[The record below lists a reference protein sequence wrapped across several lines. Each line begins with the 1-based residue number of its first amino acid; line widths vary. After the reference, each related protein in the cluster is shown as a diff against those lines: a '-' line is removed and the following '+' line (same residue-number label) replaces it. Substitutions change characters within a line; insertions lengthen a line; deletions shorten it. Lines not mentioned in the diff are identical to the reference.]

1 MADRNVSMQFG
12 KNGGPV
18 QSRPGWKFMRGA
30 EIVDDTAEVLSFAPG
45 GMYILAVKV
54 WNASTGA
61 YRGHALYFIAAPEED
76 VFGTVAVARATA
88 ATGGTVSVT
97 ITANSDSTLT
107 IVQSSTTYNW
117 RYALYRIDGQGGG
130 TQQSSLEPYT
140 GTYQVTPSTASQ
152 SLSTAN
158 KRMTADVEVEEIP
171 TDFGQ
176 ITQSGTDLAIS

>member
-1 MADRNVSMQFG
+1 MSRNVSMQFG
-12 KNGGPV
+12 KNGGAV
-18 QSRPGWKFMRGA
+18 QNRPGLKFIRGG
-30 EIVDDTAEVLSFAPG
+30 EVTDETAEVINFAPG
-45 GMYILAVKV
+45 GMYVLAIKV

-61 YRGHALYFIAAPEED
+61 YRGHALYFVASPEDE

-97 ITANSDSTLT
+97 ITNNSDSTLT

-130 TQQSSLEPYT
+130 TQESTIEPYT
-140 GTYQVTPSTASQ
+140 GTYSVTPDTTAQ

-171 TDFGQ
+171 VEFGEVS
-176 ITQSGTDLAIS
+176 QSGDTLTVR

>member
-1 MADRNVSMQFG
+1 MASRNVSMQFG
-12 KNGGPV
+12 KSGGVV
-18 QSRPGWKFMRGA
+18 QNRPGLKFIRGG
-30 EIVDDTAEVLSFAPG
+30 EITDDTAEVLSFAAG
-45 GMYILAVKV
+45 GMYVLAIKV

-61 YRGHALYFIAAPEED
+61 YRGHGMYFVAAPEED
-76 VFGTVAVARATA
+76 VFGTVAVARATV

-107 IVQSSTTYNW
+107 IVQSSSTYNW

-130 TQQSSLEPYT
+130 TQESSLEPYSGSYT
-140 GTYQVTPSTASQ
+140 VTPSTSAQ

-158 KRMTADVEVEEIP
+158 KRMTADLEVEEIP
-171 TDFGQ
+171 TDYGQ

>member
-18 QSRPGWKFMRGA
+18 QNKPGWKFLRGG
-30 EIVDDTAEVLSFAPG
+30 EVTDDTAEVLSFAAG

-61 YRGHALYFIAAPEED
+61 YRGHALYFVAAPEED

-140 GTYQVTPSTASQ
+140 GSYQVTPSTAAQ